1 MNKMARSN
9 RKKGVPSGHL
19 ERERAWQSS
28 GASNERALKRRCLSV
43 WNSETTPPHGQSV
56 SNQRLLERLEVENA
70 QLRGNVV
77 ELALQIQAL
86 RDGVKT
92 LTV

>member
-9 RKKGVPSGHL
+9 RKKGVPSGRL
-19 ERERAWQSS
+19 ERERTWQLS
-28 GASNERALKRRCLSV
+28 GAPNETALKRLCLSV
-43 WNSETTPPHGQSV
+43 WNSETTPAHGQSV

-77 ELALQIQAL
+77 ELSLQIQAL
-86 RDGVKT
+86 RDGVRT
-92 LTV
+92 LIV